1 MLLLYLVCNAF
12 LRRQAAHLHSTML
25 LLYPKWDKL
34 EKRNGQIYIPLCF
47 YFIYSTPV
55 LYRLC
60 ICYLHSTMLLLYPQ
74 ISEDEVNELSHIYI
88 PLCFYFIRIEPYKH
102 GREAAFTFHYASTLS
117 QGLMR
122 IRRNLSSFTFH
133 YASTL
138 SREVHMELTR
148 RDGFTFHYASTLSD
162 FKRLLRIIATYLHS
176 TMLLLYRI

>member
-138 SREVHMELTR
+138 SKKVILV
-148 RDGFTFHYASTLSD
+148 D
-162 FKRLLRIIATYLHS
+162 LLFTYLHS
-176 TMLLLYRI
+176 TMLLLYPGRYTWS